1 MIKLIAWREF
11 KSLFL
16 SPLAWAI
23 LAITQ
28 IIVCYQFLSQLESYL
43 QLQAKLSVLENSPGI
58 TDLVVAPLFAG
69 AAILLLLIVPLLT
82 MRLISEEQKNQTITL
97 LFTAPISMT
106 QIILGKYLGVLG
118 FLVILL
124 IMISMMPL
132 SLLMGTSLDIG
143 QLLSALLGL
152 LFVLASF
159 TAAGLYMST
168 LTKHPAIAAVSSFGL
183 LFFLWIINWA
193 GNSKGSKGSSS
204 IGEQGD
210 MTLSYF
216 SLLNHFE
223 PLLKGIFSSTDIIYY
238 LLFISLFLI
247 LSVRRLE
254 RLRMPH

>member
-1 MIKLIAWREF
+1 LIKLIAWREF

-152 LFVLASF
+152 LFMLASF

-193 GNSKGSKGSSS
+193 GSKGSSS